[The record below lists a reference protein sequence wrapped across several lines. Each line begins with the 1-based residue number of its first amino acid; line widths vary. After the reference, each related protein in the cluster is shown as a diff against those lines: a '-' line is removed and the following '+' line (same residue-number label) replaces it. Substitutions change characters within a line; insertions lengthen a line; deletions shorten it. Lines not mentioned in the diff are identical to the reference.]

1 MTNSKRTIAS
11 SRPATIIGLVVV
23 VAMLAG
29 LFVASPV
36 AAMQAGTVVRVSP
49 NTQQVATGQ
58 NATVEIRID
67 NVSGLAA
74 ADIELRFNPAILQV
88 QDADPSRDGIQ
99 IQPGNFPAPDF
110 VAMNTADNT
119 TGIIRYALTQLPP
132 HTPVSG
138 SGLLATIVFRGQA
151 DGVSDL
157 AFNVVNLANSQGQQ
171 LGASSQGGTVSVG
184 AGGPPPP
191 VTITPP
197 PPVTLTP
204 PPPVTL
210 TPYPP
215 VTLTPYP
222 PVTVTPYPPGP
233 TPNRYVVQRG
243 DTLYSI
249 ARRFGVSVWQLASL
263 NNIYNVNLI
272 YVGQVLIIP
281 AGPGPQPP
289 GPQPTPNQ
297 YVVQYGDT
305 LFSISRRFGVTV
317 WQLASYNNIANPN
330 YIYAGQVLMIPP
342 R

>member
-1 MTNSKRTIAS
+1 MTHRKRTIVT
-11 SRPATIIGLVVV
+11 SRPAAIIGVMLV

-29 LFVASPV
+29 LFAVSPV
-36 AAMQAGTVVRVSP
+36 AAMQAGTVVRISP
-49 NTQQVATGQ
+49 STQQLAAGQ
-58 NATVEIRID
+58 NATVEIRVD

-88 QDADPSRDGIQ
+88 QDADASREGIQ
-99 IQPGNFPAPDF
+99 VQPGNFPAPDF

-132 HTPVSG
+132 HAPVSG

-151 DGVSDL
+151 NGVSDL
-157 AFNVVNLANSQGQQ
+157 TFNVVNLANSQGQQ
-171 LGASSQGGTVSVG
+171 LGASSQGGNISVG
-184 AGGPPPP
+184 GGGPPPP

-204 PPPVTL
+204 YPPPVTI
-210 TPYPP
+210 TPPP
-215 VTLTPYP
+215 P
-222 PVTVTPYPPGP
+222 PWTVTPPPQA
-233 TPNRYVVQRG
+233 NRYVVQCG

-272 YVGQVLIIP
+272 YIGQVLIIP
-281 AGPGPQPP
+281 AAGPQPP
-289 GPQPTPNQ
+289 GPNPVPNQ

-305 LFSISRRFGVTV
+305 LYSIARRFGLSV
-317 WQLASYNNIANPN
+317 WQLASANNIANPN
-330 YIYAGQVLMIPP
+330 YIYAGQVLLIPA